1 MSLLPFALFWLQNSP
16 YTLGL
21 TPFEIIYARPPPLLP
36 NLKSETL
43 VEFGIQRF
51 LSSPQAH
58 FQVHKLLRPQLY
70 TVYDKVPPPSQHEY
84 HPNELVII
92 KRHRKE
98 TLEPSWKGPYIV
110 ILTTPTVVMG
120 NGLPVWIYHLH
131 ANSEDYA
138 LETTWDL
145 WKAVAHP

>member
-1 MSLLPFALFWLQNSP
+1 M
-16 YTLGL
+16 
-21 TPFEIIYARPPPLLP
+21 
-36 NLKSETL
+36 
-43 VEFGIQRF
+43 
-51 LSSPQAH
+51 
-58 FQVHKLLRPQLY
+58 
-70 TVYDKVPPPSQHEY
+70 PPPSQHEY

-120 NGLPVWIYHLH
+120 NGVPVWIYHLH

-145 WKAVAHP
+145 WKAVAHPQNPLRLRIQKVTNPAKLRIGHVPVLLWPVPTGV